1 MLRLSSRLLSSRG
14 FASIPSVTDVHLVG
28 CGIDYGAGRRGV
40 DMGPSM
46 VRFADIGPK
55 LAEMGYSVHDRG
67 NVSVPD
73 KDTVEVPA
81 QGEKAR
87 YHEIIGPVLADLA
100 THTDEAVTQ
109 GAFPITIGGV
119 SCFPPYFPPPLKL
132 TFSKPF
138 PMHARLQL
146 LNPPSPLLPSAGPLH
161 RRRLHV
167 RRAARPQARRAG

>member
-81 QGEKAR
+81 LHITLRDSTIDAYQFIVIECTVQSPCLLGERVCVK
-87 YHEIIGPVLADLA
+87 EVNG
-100 THTDEAVTQ
+100 AVSSSD
-109 GAFPITIGGV
+109 GKVAVDG
-119 SCFPPYFPPPLKL
+119 
-132 TFSKPF
+132 
-138 PMHARLQL
+138 
-146 LNPPSPLLPSAGPLH
+146 
-161 RRRLHV
+161 
-167 RRAARPQARRAG
+167 